1 MKPLLLKIFDKK
13 FNLITQILWEYKI
26 PSEGDRI
33 RCKDNLDNIVDCK
46 VVLKVYDFT
55 DKSIIL
61 NTDYERD

>member
-26 PSEGDRI
+26 PSEGDCI
-33 RCKDNLDNIVDCK
+33 KCKDNSNNIVTCK
-46 VVLKVYDFT
+46 VILRVYDFT

>member
-1 MKPLLLKIFDKK
+1 MKPLLLKIFDKR

-33 RCKDNLDNIVDCK
+33 KCKDNLGNIIHCK
-46 VVLKVYDFT
+46 VILKIYDFT

-61 NTDYERD
+61 NTDYEGN

>member
-1 MKPLLLKIFDKK
+1 MTPLLLKIFDKK
-13 FNLITQILWEYKI
+13 FNLITQILWEHKI

-33 RCKDNLDNIVDCK
+33 KCKDNSNNIVHCK

-61 NTDYERD
+61 NTDYERN

>member
-1 MKPLLLKIFDKK
+1 MILLKIFDKR
-13 FNLITQILWEYKI
+13 FNLITQILWEYQI

-33 RCKDNLDNIVDCK
+33 KCKDNSNNIIHCK

-61 NTDYERD
+61 NTDYEEN